1 MANILF
7 GWPLSSPTLS
17 GGSWPTLTLA
27 NLLTDDLAAVARSG
41 TASNADTIINI
52 DHGAAVA
59 TSVIA
64 LVRHNM
70 RSAATWRIR
79 LGNDA
84 TFATHAYDSGTIAV
98 WPEQWATGVLPNGN
112 PNATTRLL
120 TDAQINALNPPRDAV
135 HVFTEVTARYRRI
148 EIFDSSNADG
158 YVQIGRL
165 VDAPRFQPTDNMAVG
180 SELGFIP
187 GTQVGNSLANSRF
200 YRRRPKGRSLSVNFQ
215 FLPFDEG
222 IAVVRDM
229 VEQLD
234 QSGQFYIVADPSD
247 APNLQRQSFLA
258 TLRQLSSV
266 AYAAAGRTAVPLVAD
281 EVL

>member
-7 GWPLSSPTLS
+7 GWPLSTPTLS

-27 NLLTDDLAAVARSG
+27 NLLTDDLAAVARSA
-41 TASNADTIINI
+41 TDSNADTIINI
-52 DHGAAVA
+52 DHGAAAA

-70 RSAATWRIR
+70 RSAATWRVR
-79 LGNDA
+79 VSPNADMSA
-84 TFATHAYDSGTIAV
+84 PVYDSGTIPV
-98 WPEQWATGVLPNGN
+98 WPEQWAAGVLPAGH
-112 PNATTRLL
+112 PNAATRLL
-120 TDAQINALNPPRDAV
+120 TDAQINALVPPRDAV

-148 EIFDSSNADG
+148 ELFDSSNTDG

-165 VDAPRFQPTDNMAVG
+165 VDAPRFQPTYNMAVG
-180 SELGFIP
+180 SELGFLP
-187 GTQVGNSLANSRF
+187 GTQVGTSLANSRF
-200 YRRRPKGRSLSVNFQ
+200 YARRPKGRSLSVTFQ
-215 FLPFDEG
+215 SLPFDEG
-222 IAVVRDM
+222 ISVVRDM

-266 AYAAAGRTAVPLVAD
+266 AYAAAGRTAVPLIAD